1 MDPRTVIAQRI
12 DLKLRHLLGEG
23 VDSQRTISDDRY
35 ARDVL
40 LVCDAMTD
48 TDLPLLARQFRAA
61 SEHMAAERRAGHS
74 SISDGPSQD
83 WAMDTS
89 GFGVSQPPAVAVPQT
104 PRSSTF
110 GPVSR
115 FLTSRWLG

>member
-23 VDSQRTISDDRY
+23 VDSQRTISDERY

-40 LVCDAMTD
+40 LVCEAMKD
-48 TDLPLLARQFRAA
+48 TDLPVLARQFRTAG
-61 SEHMAAERRAGHS
+61 EHMAAERRAGREP
-74 SISDGPSQD
+74 GPSQD
-83 WAMDTS
+83 WAVDTS
-89 GFGVSQPPAVAVPQT
+89 GFGVSQPPAVVVPQT
-104 PRSSTF
+104 PRGSTF

-115 FLTSRWLG
+115 FLPSRWLG

>member
-12 DLKLRHLLGEG
+12 DLKLRHQLGEG
-23 VDSQRTISDDRY
+23 VDAQRTLSDERY

-40 LVCDAMTD
+40 LVCDAMKD
-48 TDLPLLARQFRAA
+48 TDLPLLARQFRDAG
-61 SEHMAAERRAGHS
+61 EHMAAERRAGREP
-74 SISDGPSQD
+74 GPSQD

-89 GFGVSQPPAVAVPQT
+89 GFGVSQPPAVAVPPT
-104 PRSSTF
+104 PRGSTF